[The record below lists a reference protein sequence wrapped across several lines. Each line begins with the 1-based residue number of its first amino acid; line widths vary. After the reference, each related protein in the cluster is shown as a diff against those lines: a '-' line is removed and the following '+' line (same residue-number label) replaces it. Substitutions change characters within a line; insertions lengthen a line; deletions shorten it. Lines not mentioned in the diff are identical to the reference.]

1 MLTKKQK
8 NLLIFINK
16 KIRSTGISPS
26 YEEMKNSLNL
36 KSKSGIH
43 RLISALE
50 ERGFVKRLAHKARAL
65 EVVKLPENASAND
78 IFNSFTPSVIKG
90 GLDKSKSNS
99 SKVSVLGSIAA
110 GTPIE
115 AIQHE
120 VDKIALPDDLQKNG
134 EYFGLKVK
142 GDSMIE
148 AGINDGDTV
157 IIKKTSTADTGQ
169 IVVVLIDE
177 QEATLKRIR
186 KKGNTIALEAA
197 NKNYDTKIYASNR
210 IKIQGTYNLK
220 FKFIFRS
227 LFICIFYSKKKF
239 SFILSSQ

>member
-8 NLLIFINK
+8 NLLVFINK
-16 KIRSTGISPS
+16 KIRSSGISPS

-90 GLDKSKSNS
+90 GLDKNEEAKSTD
-99 SKVSVLGSIAA
+99 VSVLGSIAA

-115 AIQHE
+115 AIQQE
-120 VDKIALPDDLQKNG
+120 VDRVALPEDLQNNG
-134 EYFGLKVK
+134 EHYGLKVK

-157 IIKKTSTADTGQ
+157 IVKKTSNVDSGQ
-169 IVVVLIDE
+169 IAVVLIDD

-197 NKNYDTKIYASNR
+197 NRNYGTKIYAANR
-210 IKIQGTYNLK
+210 IKIQGKLV
-220 FKFIFRS
+220 S
-227 LFICIFYSKKKF
+227 LYRNFH
-239 SFILSSQ
+239 

>member
-8 NLLIFINK
+8 NLLIYINK
-16 KIRSTGISPS
+16 KIRSSGISPS

-90 GLDKSKSNS
+90 GLDKTNKKS

-115 AIQHE
+115 AIKQE
-120 VDKIALPDDLQKNG
+120 VDKVALPIDLQNNG
-134 EYFGLKVK
+134 EHFGLRIK

-157 IIKKTSTADTGQ
+157 IIKKASTADNGQ
-169 IVVVLIDE
+169 IAVVLIDD

-186 KKGNTIALEAA
+186 KKGNTIALESA
-197 NKNYDTKIYASNR
+197 NKNYDTKIYAANR
-210 IKIQGTYNLK
+210 IKIQGKLV
-220 FKFIFRS
+220 S
-227 LFICIFYSKKKF
+227 LYRNFH
-239 SFILSSQ
+239 